1 MSRVLVADDAPMVEG
16 FMHEALR
23 SAGLEV
29 AGVART
35 GKQAVEMFAKTRP
48 DLVTLDLNMPV
59 MNGREA
65 LKEILALDPSAKVI
79 VVTAMSQPLLRKDL
93 MEAGAKEVLG
103 KPIRLELLLSTIRD
117 VLAPPSGK
125 SDGR

>member
-1 MSRVLVADDAPMVEG
+1 
-16 FMHEALR
+16 
-23 SAGLEV
+23 
-29 AGVART
+29 
-35 GKQAVEMFAKTRP
+35 
-48 DLVTLDLNMPV
+48 MPV

-103 KPIRLELLLSTIRD
+103 KPIRLESLLSTIRD
-117 VLAPPSGK
+117 VLTLPNKIIDGK
-125 SDGR
+125 